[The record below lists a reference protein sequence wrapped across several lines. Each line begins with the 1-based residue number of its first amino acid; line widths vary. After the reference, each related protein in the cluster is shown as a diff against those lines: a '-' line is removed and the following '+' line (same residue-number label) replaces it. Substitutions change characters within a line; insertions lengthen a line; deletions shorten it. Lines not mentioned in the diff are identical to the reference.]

1 MSMNMVIGV
10 LTPFLGTVFGSALVF
25 LLRKNLPEIIEKALL
40 GFAGGVMMSASFFSL
55 ILPAMQQM
63 EAQGEVSWIV
73 TSIGFLLGIGFLLI
87 LDMVIPHMHV
97 NSDEEEGIHTSWKK
111 STKLFFAMTLHNVPE
126 GMALGIVFASV
137 LDGNVVMTF
146 SGAIAFSIGIA
157 IQNVPEGAVISMP
170 LHQAGMSK
178 FKAFIFGSGSGI
190 VEPLGAM
197 LTIFF
202 STLIKPFLPWLLAF
216 AAGAMVYVVIEE
228 LVPQSQ
234 HGHHS
239 NVGTIMFALGFVC
252 MMILDSA
259 LG

>member
-1 MSMNMVIGV
+1 MSINMIVGV
-10 LTPFLGTVFGSALVF
+10 LTPFLGTVLGSALVF
-25 LLRKNLPEIIEKALL
+25 LLRKDIPEIVEKALL

-55 ILPAMQQM
+55 ILPAMEQI
-63 EAQGEVSWIV
+63 ESEGKTSWLI
-73 TSIGFLLGIGFLLI
+73 TSVGFLLGIAFLLV
-87 LDMVIPHMHV
+87 LDMVVPHMHV

-137 LDGNVVMTF
+137 LDGNVVMSL

-157 IQNVPEGAVISMP
+157 IQNIPEGAVISMP
-170 LHQAGMSK
+170 LHQAGMNK

-190 VEPLGAM
+190 VEPIGAM
-197 LTIFF
+197 VTIFF

-234 HGHHS
+234 HGRHS
-239 NVGTIMFALGFVC
+239 NIGTIMFALGFVC

-259 LG
+259 LA